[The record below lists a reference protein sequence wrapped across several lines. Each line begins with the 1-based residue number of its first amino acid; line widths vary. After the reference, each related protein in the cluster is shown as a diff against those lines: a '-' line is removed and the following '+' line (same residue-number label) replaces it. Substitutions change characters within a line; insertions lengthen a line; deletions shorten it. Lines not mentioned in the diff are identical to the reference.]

1 MEKAAGM
8 MFWALDYDAQSD
20 LSLLNAID
28 QTAYRSP

>member
-1 MEKAAGM
+1 MAKVAGM
-8 MFWALDYDAQSD
+8 MFWALDHDAQGD